1 MFLEKGRAANL
12 VVSDKSYFD
21 EKSSVR
27 YVFIDGKI
35 FEYEGKP
42 APKAGPNASAGG
54 KAAEAP
60 KVAGKW
66 SYTIKAPGLNSE
78 GILTFKGSGS
88 DLTGEWTSS
97 QVPGTNPISNISVE
111 GNKLSFTSNISM
123 GARQINLDFNL
134 SVDGNSLSGTVGVG
148 TFGTF
153 DVSGAKIDGQ

>member
-1 MFLEKGRAANL
+1 M
-12 VVSDKSYFD
+12 
-21 EKSSVR
+21 
-27 YVFIDGKI
+27 FIDGKI

-42 APKAGPNASAGG
+42 VPKAGGNANAAGKG
-54 KAAEAP
+54 AEAP

-66 SYTIKAPGLNSE
+66 SYTIKAPGMNSE
-78 GILTFKGSGS
+78 GLLTFKGSGS

-97 QVPGTNPISNISVE
+97 QVPGTNPISNVSVD

-123 GARQINLDFNL
+123 GSRQVSLDFNL
-134 SVDGNSLSGTVGVG
+134 IIDGNSLSGTVGVG

>member
-1 MFLEKGRAANL
+1 M
-12 VVSDKSYFD
+12 
-21 EKSSVR
+21 
-27 YVFIDGKI
+27 
-35 FEYEGKP
+35 
-42 APKAGPNASAGG
+42 
-54 KAAEAP
+54 
-60 KVAGKW
+60 
-66 SYTIKAPGLNSE
+66 NSE